1 MEEMIFNTRAEINFM
16 HLLAN
21 AYYQEPSK
29 QTFAHLL
36 LLCDNRIQIRKEV
49 GLCFLTFE
57 RLQFAI

>member
-36 LLCDNRIQIRKEV
+36 LLCDNKDSNEK
-49 GLCFLTFE
+49 GSWG
-57 RLQFAI
+57 FAF